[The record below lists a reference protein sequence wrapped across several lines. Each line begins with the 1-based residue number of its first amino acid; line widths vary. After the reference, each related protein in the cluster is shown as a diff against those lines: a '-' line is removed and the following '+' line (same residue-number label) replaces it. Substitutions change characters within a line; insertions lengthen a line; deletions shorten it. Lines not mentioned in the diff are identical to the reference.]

1 MTESSAI
8 LEPQESTHFEQW
20 NAPSLLKDGK
30 MNTLWLASRH
40 GKRFVLKGLSEEFR
54 TSTPHLELLRK
65 EFRIASELDHP
76 GIVRTL
82 DYGQSDSIGEYIQM
96 EYVDGRTMSEWLSE
110 SPGKEARKRVLIQL
124 LEAVSYL
131 HQKQILHRDLKPS
144 NILITRNGDNVKL
157 IDFGIADTDD
167 YILFKQAGGT
177 KGYIAPETAEG
188 TETDC
193 RSDLYAIGK
202 IISQIYPHHYR
213 RITAKCSR
221 HNREMRYPNI
231 EAILRAIQ
239 REDRWLQYLPIV
251 VVIIAMTLGVGL
263 AIREQL
269 MTQEQ
274 IEQQQEQISRQQ
286 TYITEQMDSIEVL
299 RTSLNAYKEEE
310 RLIEEMTK
318 KASTIFKI
326 RVREPF
332 RRGEFTYIQD
342 LTEAMESGR
351 KEIDKMLD
359 AIDNEVL
366 KTKAHSAAY
375 DAWVR
380 NYNQFFEIDQPY
392 RLPARIEY

>member
-110 SPGKEARKRVLIQL
+110 NPGKEARKRVLIQL

-221 HNREMRYPNI
+221 QDKGKRYSSADAVLHAIKRNDTRLRFLPVLLLVAGLAVSISIAIRSHRQTIENQSYILAQQDSLLSLRESLMSYQEEEKMTEEAVRKTDSIFDAFVTIPYQQGKFHYYKDCF
-231 EAILRAIQ
+231 EAIVEGRK
-239 REDRWLQYLPIV
+239 V
-251 VVIIAMTLGVGL
+251 M
-263 AIREQL
+263 
-269 MTQEQ
+269 
-274 IEQQQEQISRQQ
+274 
-286 TYITEQMDSIEVL
+286 EQMSEDVDKI
-299 RTSLNAYKEEE
+299 SLQA
-310 RLIEEMTK
+310 
-318 KASTIFKI
+318 TIRDI
-326 RVREPF
+326 
-332 RRGEFTYIQD
+332 T
-342 LTEAMESGR
+342 
-351 KEIDKMLD
+351 
-359 AIDNEVL
+359 
-366 KTKAHSAAY
+366 
-375 DAWVR
+375 
-380 NYNQFFEIDQPY
+380 YNQWTCRYNRFIELEYTNICK
-392 RLPARIEY
+392 LPVPRTY